1 MITIKKIRQFLEYLV
16 FLLVYIF
23 ISIFPL
29 AIASKITGN
38 FMVFISLFLR
48 RKERVKK
55 QLIQYM
61 NYDAAT
67 TIPTVRKIYY
77 HFGQNIGELMMMKS
91 FIKRQKLFN
100 FPPIPKTNGTGNI
113 YITAHYSNW
122 EMIGLPFYLENKRAA
137 FVYRHI
143 SNPYIDKFIFKRRS
157 LIYMG
162 GCYEKFET
170 SSNELEN
177 LLRKGIDVIILC
189 DQKWLKGIKLEFL
202 GHETTSMVIPA
213 VLSLRTGAKI
223 HMLKVNREI
232 NSQYNFELEQL
243 NYTKDKDNDI
253 TILNIMTN
261 IHNIYSRWIISDPSE
276 WWLWT
281 HEKWKSE

>member
-1 MITIKKIRQFLEYLV
+1 MNTLKKIRQFFEYLV

-29 AIASKITGN
+29 TIASKIIGTL
-38 FMVFISLFLR
+38 MVFISVFLR
-48 RKERVKK
+48 RKDRVKK

-61 NYDAAT
+61 NYDGANT
-67 TIPTVRKIYY
+67 SPTIRKIYY
-77 HFGQNIGELMMMKS
+77 HFGQNIGEMMMMKS
-91 FIKRQKLFN
+91 FIKRQKLFD
-100 FPPIPKTNGTGNI
+100 FPKISKANKIGNI
-113 YITAHYSNW
+113 YVTAHFSNW
-122 EMIGLPFYLENKRAA
+122 EMVGLPFYFENKKAA
-137 FVYRHI
+137 FVYRHV
-143 SNPYIDKFIFKRRS
+143 SNPYIDKFILKRRS
-157 LIYMG
+157 LIYTG
-162 GCYEKFET
+162 GCYEKFKT

-177 LLRKGIDVIILC
+177 LLLEGIDVVILC

-213 VLSLRTGAKI
+213 VLSLRTGANI
-223 HMLKVNREI
+223 NMLKVNRGI

-261 IHNIYSRWIISDPSE
+261 IHNIYSRWIKSNPSE

>member
-1 MITIKKIRQFLEYLV
+1 MITLKKIRQFFEYLV
-16 FLLVYIF
+16 FLLVYMF

-38 FMVFISLFLR
+38 LMVFISVFLK
-48 RKERVKK
+48 RKARIRK
-55 QLIQYM
+55 QLIQYI
-61 NYDAAT
+61 NYTEADT
-67 TIPTVRKIYY
+67 TPIIKKIYY
-77 HFGQNIGELMMMKS
+77 HFGKNIGELMMMKS
-91 FIKRQKLFN
+91 LIKRQKLFD
-100 FPPIPKTNGTGNI
+100 FPSIPKTSGIGNI
-113 YITAHYSNW
+113 YITAHYGNW
-122 EMIGLPFYLENKRAA
+122 EMIGLPFYFENRKVA

-157 LIYMG
+157 LIYTG

-177 LLRKGIDVIILC
+177 LLLEGTDVVILC

-213 VLSLRTGAKI
+213 VLSLRTGANI
-223 HMLKVNREI
+223 HMLKVNRGS
-232 NSQYNFELEQL
+232 NSHYSFELEQL
-243 NYTKDKDNDI
+243 NYTKDKDNNI

-261 IHNIYSRWIISDPSE
+261 IHNIYSNWIKSNPSD

>member
-1 MITIKKIRQFLEYLV
+1 MITLKKIRQFFEYLV

-29 AIASKITGN
+29 NIASKITGTL
-38 FMVFISLFLR
+38 MVFISVFLSS
-48 RKERVKK
+48 KDRVKK

-61 NYDAAT
+61 NDDGVNT
-67 TIPTVRKIYY
+67 TPTIRKIYY
-77 HFGQNIGELMMMKS
+77 HFGKNIGELMMMKY
-91 FIKRQKLFN
+91 FMKRQELFD
-100 FPPIPKTNGTGNI
+100 FPSIPKTDGIGNI
-113 YITAHYSNW
+113 YVTAHFSNW
-122 EMIGLPFYLENKRAA
+122 EMIGLPFYFENKKAA

-157 LIYMG
+157 LIYKG
-162 GCYEKFET
+162 GCCEKFET

-177 LLRKGIDVIILC
+177 LLRNGIDVVILC
-189 DQKWLKGIKLEFL
+189 DQKWLKGIKLQFL

-213 VLSLRTGAKI
+213 VLSLRTGANI

-261 IHNIYSRWIISDPSE
+261 IHNIYSRWIKSNPFE

>member
-1 MITIKKIRQFLEYLV
+1 MSTLKKIRQFFEYLV

-29 AIASKITGN
+29 NIASKITGTL
-38 FMVFISLFLR
+38 MVFISVFLR
-48 RKERVKK
+48 RKDRVKK

-61 NYDAAT
+61 NYDAVNT
-67 TIPTVRKIYY
+67 TPTIRKIYY
-77 HFGQNIGELMMMKS
+77 HFGKNIGELMMMKS
-91 FIKRQKLFN
+91 FIKRQKLFD
-100 FPPIPKTNGTGNI
+100 FPTIPKTNGIGNI
-113 YITAHYSNW
+113 YVTAHFSNW
-122 EMIGLPFYLENKRAA
+122 EMIGLPFYFENKKAA

-177 LLRKGIDVIILC
+177 LLRNGIDVVILC
-189 DQKWLKGIKLEFL
+189 DQKWLK
-202 GHETTSMVIPA
+202 
-213 VLSLRTGAKI
+213 GAKI

-261 IHNIYSRWIISDPSE
+261 IHNIYSRWIKSNPSE

>member
-1 MITIKKIRQFLEYLV
+1 MNTLKKIRQFFEYLV

-29 AIASKITGN
+29 NIASKIIGTL
-38 FMVFISLFLR
+38 MVFISVFLR
-48 RKERVKK
+48 RKDRVKK

-61 NYDAAT
+61 NYDGANT
-67 TIPTVRKIYY
+67 PPTIRKIYY
-77 HFGQNIGELMMMKS
+77 HFGQNIGEMMMMKS
-91 FIKRQKLFN
+91 FIKRQKLFD
-100 FPPIPKTNGTGNI
+100 FPKIPKANKIGNI
-113 YITAHYSNW
+113 YVTAHFSNW
-122 EMIGLPFYLENKRAA
+122 EMVGLPFYFENKKAA

-143 SNPYIDKFIFKRRS
+143 SNPYIDKFILKRRS
-157 LIYMG
+157 LIYRG

-177 LLRKGIDVIILC
+177 LLLEGIDVVILC

-213 VLSLRTGAKI
+213 VLSLRTGANI
-223 HMLKVNREI
+223 HMLKVNRGI
-232 NSQYNFELEQL
+232 NSQYKFELEKL
-243 NYTKDKDNDI
+243 NYTKNKDNDI

-261 IHNIYSRWIISDPSE
+261 IHNIYSRWIKSNPSE